1 MTCLIFFFNYGKEY
15 RTIYLHRSAISEF
28 HKYDDG
34 VPIEK
39 HPSIYLLV
47 CGAFNL
53 RSPKHSFFLWNI
65 KKILG
70 FVKENFNI
78 TINRQT
84 KN

>member
-1 MTCLIFFFNYGKEY
+1 MKCLTFSFNYGKEY

-34 VPIEK
+34 LPIEK

-53 RSPKHSFFLWNI
+53 RSPKHRFFCMEYQKNS
-65 KKILG
+65 G
-70 FVKENFNI
+70 FC
-78 TINRQT
+78 
-84 KN
+84 